1 MPAAAVLLL
10 SLLLEDFDSED
21 DELEDEE
28 PEESELLELP
38 FFAESEELEEAGLL
52 LDEELRLSLR

>member
-1 MPAAAVLLL
+1 VLLL